1 MSYDLIKSIN
11 LVFCIKN
18 PLGLSSTKKLFVTFE
33 FIALAAFRITFAIQP
48 WTRVVL
54 QVCL

>member
-1 MSYDLIKSIN
+1 MSYDWIKSIN

-33 FIALAAFRITFAIQP
+33 FIALAAFRINFAIQP